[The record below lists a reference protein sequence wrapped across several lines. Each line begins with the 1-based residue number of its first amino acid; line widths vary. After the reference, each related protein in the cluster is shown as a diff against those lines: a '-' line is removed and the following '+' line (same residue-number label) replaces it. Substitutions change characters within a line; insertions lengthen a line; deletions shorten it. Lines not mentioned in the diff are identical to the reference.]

1 LTAEQKEMVEALK
14 VQKVPERRACA
25 VLGLSRSSFRYEAR
39 PEDPLNLAIREEM
52 AKLAERNRRF
62 GSQRMIW
69 MLERKGFDVNHKR
82 VERIYNEA
90 GLQLPRRRPR
100 KKRVPREWKRPH
112 PALGSN
118 EVWTMDFVHDL
129 TWFGG
134 KVKFLTVLDE
144 GCRQCL
150 EIRAEKRMRS
160 RDVLETL
167 DELITE
173 YGAPKYIRVDNGP
186 EFVAHELHDWLVEKG
201 VEVLYIEPG
210 SPWQNGFIE
219 SFNGKFRDECLN
231 QEIFLS
237 KAEAQVVVDWWRQ
250 VYNWERPHSSLGGK
264 TPMEARAEM
273 LGLN

>member
-1 LTAEQKEMVEALK
+1 MTEEQKDMVEALK
-14 VQKVPERRACA
+14 AKEVPERRACN
-25 VLGLSRSSFRYEAR
+25 VLGVSRSTFRYETK
-39 PEDPLNLAIREEM
+39 PEDPLNQMIRDEI
-52 AKLAERNRRF
+52 ARLAERHRRF
-62 GSQRMIW
+62 GSPRMVW
-69 MLERKGFDVNHKR
+69 MLERQGIDVNHKR
-82 VERIYNEA
+82 VERLYNEA
-90 GLQLPRRRPR
+90 GLQLPRRKPR
-100 KKRVPREWKRPH
+100 KKRVPMNWKRPH

-134 KVKFLTVLDE
+134 KLKFLTVLDE
-144 GCRQCL
+144 GCRECL

-167 DELITE
+167 DELMTE
-173 YGAPKYIRVDNGP
+173 YGTPQYVRVDNGP
-186 EFVAHELHDWLVEKG
+186 EFVATELHDWLVEKG

-231 QEIFLS
+231 QEVFLS
-237 KAEAQVVVDWWRQ
+237 KAEAQVVVDWWRH

-264 TPMEARAEM
+264 TPMEARIEK

>member
-1 LTAEQKEMVEALK
+1 MVEALK
-14 VQKVPERRACA
+14 VQEVPERRACS
-25 VLGLSRSSFRYEAR
+25 VLGVSRSSFRYETR
-39 PEDPLNLAIREEM
+39 PEDPLNQVIRDEM
-52 AKLAERNRRF
+52 AKLAERHRRY
-62 GSQRMIW
+62 GSPRMLW
-69 MLERKGFDVNHKR
+69 MLERQGLAVNHKR
-82 VERIYNEA
+82 VERLYDEA
-90 GLQLPRRRPR
+90 GLQLPRRRPK
-100 KKRVPREWKRPH
+100 KKRVPKEWKRPH

-144 GCRQCL
+144 GCRECL

-167 DELITE
+167 DELMTE
-173 YGAPKYIRVDNGP
+173 YGTPKYMRVDNGP
-186 EFVAHELHDWLVEKG
+186 EFVAWELRNWLEEKG
-201 VEVLYIEPG
+201 VEVLYISPG

-264 TPMEARAEM
+264 TPMEARIEK

>member
-1 LTAEQKEMVEALK
+1 LTEEQKGMVEALK
-14 VQKVPERRACA
+14 VQEVPERRACK
-25 VLGLSRSSFRYEAR
+25 VLGVNRSSFRYEAR
-39 PEDPLNLAIREEM
+39 PEDPLNQVIREEM
-52 AKLAERNRRF
+52 VKLAQRNQRF
-62 GSQRMIW
+62 GSPRMIL
-69 MLERKGFDVNHKR
+69 MLGRDGFGVNHKR
-82 VERIYNEA
+82 IERLYREA
-90 GLQLPRRRPR
+90 RLQLPRRRPR

-144 GCRQCL
+144 GCRECL
-150 EIRAEKRMRS
+150 EIRAEKRLRS

-167 DELITE
+167 DELMTE
-173 YGAPKYIRVDNGP
+173 HGTPKYMRVDNGP
-186 EFVAHELHDWLVEKG
+186 EFVAWELRNWLEEKG

-250 VYNWERPHSSLGGK
+250 VYNWQRPHSSLGGK
-264 TPMEARAEM
+264 TPMEAKMEK